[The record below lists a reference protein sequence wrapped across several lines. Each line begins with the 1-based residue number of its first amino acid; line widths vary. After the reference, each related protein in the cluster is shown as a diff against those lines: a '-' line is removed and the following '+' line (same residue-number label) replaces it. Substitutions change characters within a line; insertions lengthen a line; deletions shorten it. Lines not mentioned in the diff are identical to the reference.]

1 MGGYETEDL
10 NSTEFLFAN
19 KKSEQGPT
27 LDFVIAHHCMVKV
40 SESAIY
46 MVGGKQDGEIS
57 PQVWIADPTNNFEVK
72 KGPSLQ
78 KGRYFHSCAVY
89 QDSGVVKIVVA
100 GGFGDA
106 GPTNSVEILDPS
118 KSNQW
123 ESGKNLVVC
132 SLYLIST
139 NHLIYK
145 ILLKLS
151 LKLLYFFKL
160 NASR

>member
-89 QDSGVVKIVVA
+89 QDSGAVKIVVA

-123 ESGKNLVVC
+123 ESGKNFSFSNQFQQINDFVK
-132 SLYLIST
+132 SDK
-139 NHLIYK
+139 N
-145 ILLKLS
+145 
-151 LKLLYFFKL
+151 L
-160 NASR
+160 NF